1 MNLRPFHNCPLEL
14 LPRWL
19 LSLASICLVI
29 EACFQIAARVRLHLV
44 CETVNMTLLG
54 LLVLCGWF
62 FVLFDKPKA
71 ARACYL
77 AYAIELF
84 TDAFVMYFYH
94 THFYSPSHFFLQVSL
109 SLIIMAFCKQRY
121 AGEEPAKKKGT
132 GAAHGSHR
140 NSR

>member
-84 TDAFVMYFYH
+84 TDAFVMYPH
-94 THFYSPSHFFLQVSL
+94 NHGVLQAEVRRGGAGKKERNGGDAWL
-109 SLIIMAFCKQRY
+109 SQKFQMIR
-121 AGEEPAKKKGT
+121 
-132 GAAHGSHR
+132 
-140 NSR
+140 

>member
-19 LSLASICLVI
+19 LSLASLCLVI
-29 EACFQIAARVRLHLV
+29 EACFQIAERVHFHLV
-44 CETVNMTLLG
+44 CETVNMVLLA
-54 LLVLCGWF
+54 LLILCGWF
-62 FVLFDKPKA
+62 LVLFDKPKA

-77 AYAIELF
+77 AYALELLV
-84 TDAFVMYFYH
+84 DAFVMYFYH
-94 THFYSPSHFFLQVSL
+94 THFYSPSHFFLQVAL

-121 AGEEPAKKKGT
+121 AGEEQVRKG
-132 GAAHGSHR
+132 APHGSHR